1 MKKKN
6 KNSQPQTKFTGSYKK
21 KECIVNSLGK
31 NFLMLRILLPWKQIY
46 LRIFLHCVESVR
58 IRSQIRTRITLNT
71 DTFCAVL
78 FSRDDKKENR
88 FSLSE
93 NPYF

>member
-1 MKKKN
+1 M
-6 KNSQPQTKFTGSYKK
+6 KFTGSCKK

-31 NFLMLRILLPWKQIY
+31 SFLMIRILLPWKQIY
-46 LRIFLHCVESVR
+46 LKIFLHCVKSVR
-58 IRSQIRTRITLNT
+58 IRSKIRTRITLDT

-88 FSLSE
+88 LSLSE